1 MTNDIVER
9 LRCEHGVYY
18 PHPCDDCEV
27 EALNPA
33 NLIKMIERAE
43 KDNDIQAAE
52 ITRLNQ
58 EIDAL
63 HAQIAHL
70 KAGGNDARKYT
81 RMGKQILAEDGEHF
95 ADGASEYAAAVA
107 LSALNSAD

>member
-1 MTNDIVER
+1 MPEVNDELLPPPVCKYCGQPKAIHSEFTMSCPIVPR
-9 LRCEHGVYY
+9 YQPKHTD
-18 PHPCDDCEV
+18 P
-27 EALNPA
+27 
-33 NLIKMIERAE
+33 
-43 KDNDIQAAE
+43 AAE

-63 HAQIAHL
+63 HAQIDHL
-70 KAGGNDARKYT
+70 KAGGNDVQKYT
-81 RMGKQILAEDGEHF
+81 RMGKQILTEDGEHF